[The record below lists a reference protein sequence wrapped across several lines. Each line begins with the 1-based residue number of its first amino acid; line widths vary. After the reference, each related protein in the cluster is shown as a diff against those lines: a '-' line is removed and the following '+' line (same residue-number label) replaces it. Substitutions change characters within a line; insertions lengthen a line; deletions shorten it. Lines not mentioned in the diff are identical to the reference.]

1 MLAYLRLLG
10 EPPRLYHLAGFALVL
25 GGVVLTSRR

>member
-1 MLAYLRLLG
+1 VTLLG
-10 EPPRLYHLAGFALVL
+10 EPFRNYHFAGFALVL